1 LFGGVSGSGAH
12 RALNGNTAAVSQLQL
27 RCEAIVFEGRR
38 RRRLRK
44 GHHAFPRIYLDSGG
58 AIVGRVCLGEGAYT
72 YLCDTGPDGIGP
84 AMPVY
89 SVRFDPQQ
97 LWEGNAEPNF
107 TLYADLYA
115 FYVKAPERQA
125 EASDGIEIEL

>member
-1 LFGGVSGSGAH
+1 MFGGVSGSGAH

-58 AIVGRVCLGEGAYT
+58 AIVGRVCLGEGAYIF
-72 YLCDTGPDGIGP
+72 DTWDYWAIGQKP
-84 AMPVY
+84 AVILDRAI
-89 SVRFDPQQ
+89 SH
-97 LWEGNAEPNF
+97 E
-107 TLYADLYA
+107 
-115 FYVKAPERQA
+115 
-125 EASDGIEIEL
+125 